1 MKKIWPA
8 LAFALSSLGWSPAI
22 QAAEVLVS
30 AAVSLTDALM
40 EIGKTYESNGKA
52 RVRFNFGS
60 SSELARQ
67 IDEGAPADIFF
78 SADLEKMDALAKKGR
93 IDPDTRKNLLSNRLV
108 LVVPQDSK
116 LNLRVPKDL
125 LQPEVK
131 RIALAQPETVP
142 VGIYVKTYLESEGL
156 WAKVASKI
164 IPVLDVRATLTS
176 VESGNV
182 DAGFVYKTDAA
193 ISKKTKVVYEVPLDK
208 GPKIVYPVAAIK
220 ESKNK
225 EAAGDFLKFVS
236 SQAGKNVFRK
246 YGFII
251 LE

>member
-1 MKKIWPA
+1 MRKTWPA
-8 LAFALSSLGWSPAI
+8 LALALSSLGWSPAT

-30 AAVSLTDALM
+30 AAASLTDALT
-40 EIGKTYESNGKA
+40 EIGRAYESNGKA

-67 IDEGAPADIFF
+67 IDEGAPADIYF
-78 SADLEKMDALAKKGR
+78 SADLEKMDALERKGR
-93 IDPDTRKNLLSNRLV
+93 IDPATRKNLLSNRLV
-108 LVVPQDSK
+108 LVVPKDSK
-116 LNLRVPKDL
+116 LNLRAPKDL
-125 LQPEVK
+125 LRPEVK

-156 WAKVASKI
+156 CEKVASKI

-193 ISKKTKVVYEVPLDK
+193 ISKKTKVFYEVPLDK
-208 GPKIVYPVAAIK
+208 GPKIVYPAAAIK

-236 SQAGKNVFRK
+236 SQAGKKVFRK
-246 YGFII
+246 YGFVV